1 MDNGTS
7 IISQLQADSEAARQ
21 ATELAEAALETQRQ
35 YADFGGALH
44 LLKFGKNG
52 QVTPARLCN
61 FTAEIE
67 REVVKADG
75 LTTARHFTVS
85 GRLETGQPLPTID
98 VPASEF
104 DRLDWLPTE
113 WGASPQIAVGSRFR
127 DHVSAAIKER
137 SDPELVQICQ
147 HTGWA
152 QFDDELLYLTAS
164 GGIGTKGLNEDAR
177 CKLQGPLAD
186 FSLPAPIDPRTLGLE
201 EILGAFRDV

>member
-35 YADFGGALH
+35 YADFGWAFH

-52 QVTPARLCN
+52 QVTPVKLCN

-85 GRLETGQPLPTID
+85 GRLEIGQPLPTID

-104 DRLDWLPTE
+104 DRLDWLATA

-127 DHVSAAIKER
+127 DHTAAAIKER
-137 SDPELVQICQ
+137 SEP
-147 HTGWA
+147 
-152 QFDDELLYLTAS
+152 
-164 GGIGTKGLNEDAR
+164 
-177 CKLQGPLAD
+177 
-186 FSLPAPIDPRTLGLE
+186 
-201 EILGAFRDV
+201 